1 MEKSAN
7 YETRLSFLETQ
18 LTEQEAICKA
28 KKDHLDEVQAE
39 ALQKQFDLTKLNH
52 PTFFQRHFGNLRK
65 RKDEAWAVYQEAV
78 LQVEQAK
85 LDLEEQK
92 SRMSQLQSE
101 YQAIIAGK

>member
-39 ALQKQFDLTKLNH
+39 ALQKQFDLTELNH

-65 RKDEAWAVYQEAV
+65 RKDEAWAAYQEAV

-92 SRMSQLQSE
+92 ARMSQLQSE
-101 YQAIIAGK
+101 YQAILAGK